1 MITKTSSTLT
11 NLKNLFIEIFLDKT
25 TRVSNIADG
34 SVLNATAFGVAK
46 IAQKAMKDIAIEEA
60 QIFPES
66 ATGEYL
72 DRAAALYGVSPRKGA
87 LGSST
92 YIRVY
97 AEPGTVY
104 DENVY
109 FVNKNGIRFSVDER
123 LVVDSSGYGYV
134 KVRSVNAG
142 YTTNVEP
149 NSIIQVSP
157 QPEGHIECT
166 NEYYAVGG
174 RDSEDDE
181 TFRIRIQNNLN
192 ILSKN
197 TLEYWTQIFQS
208 KDDRVL
214 KVMSAGLNEE
224 GQFTIYLASQNGIF
238 FTENEL
244 ETLLQQTQS
253 YFGLSELNMDGEAV
267 GIVLKNID
275 WFYVGSER
283 GLDFR
288 VQIDPDYDILTVRK
302 NIQVNLTK
310 YLDFR
315 FWQPGGIIQ
324 WDDLLDIVKKSEGV
338 KYVPDEYFFPYYD
351 QQVPVNQLPRIKGFI
366 MRDEKG
372 NILFDSGSTLSPL
385 FYPTESEDK
394 FTGLTDNSLSQTQTA
409 YFTVVDEEGN
419 PVPNARITI
428 DINSVLTNDRGQATL
443 TLENGNYTYQ
453 CTKNLYE
460 TTTGTFIVLNNSV
473 SIEIEL
479 RLAPYT
485 ITFVTI
491 DGDNPTKRVQNVNIA
506 IEGIEKQIT
515 TNSNGV
521 ATVQLKDG
529 EYFYSASS
537 LGYEEINRNRFVVSG
552 SSITVTVNMY
562 LKAFE
567 ATVTVLDT
575 LNKPIA
581 SVIVGIGEQTY
592 LTNQEGQVVL
602 NLVNGNY
609 NLTFSK
615 IGYVESK
622 GSIKVLNQNETYFF
636 TMQSFEYDVTI
647 LVLSEVDNTPLQG
660 AEVKIQDN
668 AAVLLT
674 DEKGEVTFKLI
685 NGNYTYQVKKD
696 QFDDYSGSFN
706 INNDDVKVQAKLA
719 LKHYNSTITVID
731 ELGEPIE
738 GAQVRVNN
746 SLQSTNEEGKVV
758 LSLQNG
764 TYPFTISKLGYEE
777 NQGTLYVFGQEA
789 SVICQLS
796 FRLWNVVL
804 QVKGLNEEPLSN
816 VDVIVDQKTYNTNS
830 EGEISLNLKNG
841 TYQYSINHT
850 GYEEVNSS
858 FEVSNEDTSVV
869 VQLEEKQYVVSI
881 VVSNKN
887 TGAPINK
894 ATVTINEKQIT
905 TNSNGIAEFKLKNGS
920 YTYTITKE
928 GYNSTSGNI
937 QVLNQGITQSI
948 SLLPLSFDITFSVK
962 DTNSTPLNGVS
973 VLIGEE
979 SYSTNQEGQVVV
991 SLLTGSYTVTYN
1003 LEGYKSETTQ
1013 IEITKA
1019 ITIEQSLN
1027 KIYQLSFKVTEQEKT
1042 KGNLSGV
1049 TIKVSGDALLDPGIK
1064 TLVSKVDGT
1073 TDAID
1078 VINGNYSYNAYLEGY
1093 SPEEG
1098 EGTILDGDKI
1108 QAIDLVFGFETT
1120 FFAQDNDTTPIEGVS
1135 ILIDNTQTI
1144 VTGSNGK
1151 VSVNLSNGQHSYSYS
1166 KSGYVSGSG
1175 SVTVNNEIQTV
1186 NISMIL
1192 GAVVNVTVRDSDGL
1206 ISGAIVK
1213 FTDEED
1219 QSYQGTTSSNGKT
1232 TVNLPNGNYTITV
1245 EKTGYENWTGSTEVN
1260 GSTIDIPID
1269 LTNNKYYSAEVFVGT
1284 YIGVAVGFAQ
1294 SEMLKDVIV
1303 TATKGDKKTTVG
1315 TWSTKTITPGS
1326 DIQPV
1331 EIPIFTF
1338 SQLTNGTWILSVE
1351 STEKYWF
1358 NESLNDRFAAT
1369 AEAPI
1374 GKITINGSSLTLDGE
1389 FTNSTVGQFIMIWP
1403 IFTGIT
1409 MTVKNDEGGYIN
1421 GADIK
1426 TVPYFLYM
1434 LFQAFDVIVGTTNA
1448 SGIAT
1453 LRCNTETYPDIFPE
1467 SGILGDTLDP
1477 SQLAE
1482 NIASSANMFFYQI
1495 EALGYKTIEFG
1506 DSDHIFYVKNNN
1518 TNFDVI
1524 MTSAVEITFSVKD
1537 SSQTAVSEATI
1548 EIYDGS
1554 SKIDSKVTDSSGNAT
1569 FDLPKGKS
1577 YTYKVKKT
1585 GYYEISEST
1594 GTITETKTIKVTFE
1608 KTANLT
1614 ISTTFYG
1621 ASTNRTVRVRSTSS
1635 SFVPDGDIDE
1645 HKTFSSNSIDIP
1657 LPIGRYYLVSFESP
1671 SSGYAIELDNE
1682 GKISQ
1687 LGEEGYI
1694 LNCVFRKTYNY
1705 TINVRRVNS
1714 TNGLSSAKVR
1724 LYNDSLG
1731 YDETK
1736 TGSGCTFT
1744 EVPYDNENYN
1754 ILIEGGDYWTQYRV
1768 SSLSITNSGNRTVN
1782 VTPLYDIK
1790 INTGESSATIKFID
1804 NNSKVHN
1811 VTSNPSGYYIFNQ
1824 IPTGNYSVEVS
1835 KSGFTTNS
1843 KTGTIS
1849 QTSDLQQTIDCPVLK
1864 QPKLVQITTDQSN
1877 YRLDTTYKYVSILA
1891 VGGGSS
1897 PEVEAGFQTVAPGGS
1912 GMLIY
1917 AKNIPVNLIDYSISI
1932 EFLVETSISNDNR
1945 RYYSTIVSIL
1955 GDTLSVLHAGGYKYS
1970 TSANQTSRNG
1980 ISVNKFLIFQK
1991 GVFEPS
1997 EGYFVNA
2004 FSNGAGCQT
2013 NKQSYSGTGG
2023 GGSTSNG
2030 NAEYGG
2036 AGGDGYGGNSGGNAE
2051 HSLGLTS
2058 GVGYKVNSKIIPLSS
2073 IFEGDGRGGDCA
2085 PFNSNKNVYGG
2096 GAGGYG
2102 RGYGNQYNEGY
2113 PNGTYGAGG
2122 SFAVSAING
2131 EPIVCFYYHNDPL

>member
-394 FTGLTDNSLSQTQTA
+394 FAGLTDNSLSQTQTA

-453 CTKNLYE
+453 CTKNMYE
-460 TTTGTFIVLNNSV
+460 TTTGTFVVLNNSV

-485 ITFVTI
+485 VTFVTI

-537 LGYEEINRNRFVVSG
+537 LGYEEINRNRFVVNG
-552 SSITVTVNMY
+552 SNITVTVNMY

-615 IGYVESK
+615 VGYIELK
-622 GSIKVLNQNETYFF
+622 GSIKVLNKNETYFF
-636 TMQSFEYDVTI
+636 TMQSFEYDATI

-706 INNDDVKVQAKLA
+706 INNDDVKVQAKLS

-764 TYPFTISKLGYEE
+764 TYPFTASKLGYEE

-841 TYQYSINHT
+841 THQYSINHT

-858 FEVSNEDTSVV
+858 FEVSNEDTSVI
-869 VQLEEKQYVVSI
+869 VQLEEKQYAVSI

-894 ATVTINEKQIT
+894 ATVTINEKQVT

-920 YTYTITKE
+920 YAYTITKE

-991 SLLTGSYTVTYN
+991 SLFTGSYTVTYN

-1064 TLVSKVDGT
+1064 TLVSKADGT

-1098 EGTILDGDKI
+1098 EGTILNGDKI
-1108 QAIDLVFGFETT
+1108 QAIDLAFGFETT

-1206 ISGAIVK
+1206 ISGAVVK

-1245 EKTGYENWTGSTEVN
+1245 EKTGYENWIGSTEVN

-1269 LTNNKYYSAEVFVGT
+1269 LTNNKYYSAEVFGGT
-1284 YIGVAVGFAQ
+1284 YVGVAAGFVQ
-1294 SEMLKDVIV
+1294 SEMLKDVII

-1315 TWSTKTITPGS
+1315 TWSTKTITLDG
-1326 DIQPV
+1326 DTQPAEV
-1331 EIPIFTF
+1331 PIFIF
-1338 SQLTNGTWILSVE
+1338 SQLTNGTWTLSVE

-1358 NESLNDRFAAT
+1358 NESLNDRFAAA
-1369 AEAPI
+1369 AEFPI

-1389 FTNSTVGQFIMIWP
+1389 LIDSMSGQFIMIWP

-1426 TVPYFLYM
+1426 TGSNFLYL
-1434 LFQAFDVIVGTTNA
+1434 LFQAFDVIVGTTNTF
-1448 SGIAT
+1448 GIAT
-1453 LRCNTETYPDIFPE
+1453 LRCNTETYPDTFPE
-1467 SGILGDTLDP
+1467 SGILGDALDL
-1477 SQLAE
+1477 SQLTEEA
-1482 NIASSANMFFYQI
+1482 ISSVNMFYYQI
-1495 EALGYKTIEFG
+1495 EAPGYETIKFG
-1506 DSDHIFYVKNNN
+1506 DAIFIVKNNN
-1518 TNFDVI
+1518 TNFDVT
-1524 MTSAVEITFSVKD
+1524 MTSAAEITFSVKD

-1585 GYYEISEST
+1585 GYYEISKST
-1594 GTITETKTIKVTFE
+1594 GTITETKTIEVLFE
-1608 KTANLT
+1608 KTAEIT
-1614 ISTTFYG
+1614 ISSTFWG
-1621 ASTNRTVRVRSTSS
+1621 GRVSYKARIQSASS
-1635 SFVPDGDIDE
+1635 SFVPDGDIDI
-1645 HKTFSSNSIDIP
+1645 TTSISTSSLKIS
-1657 LPIGRYYLVSFESP
+1657 LPIGRYYVLS
-1671 SSGYAIELDNE
+1671 IDQLD
-1682 GKISQ
+1682 
-1687 LGEEGYI
+1687 GYI
-1694 LNCVFRKTYNY
+1694 IEISNNGNIPKLTEDGHIVNCFFRKTYTY
-1705 TINVRRVNS
+1705 TINVRRANS

-1724 LYNDSLG
+1724 LHNDSLG

-1736 TGSGCTFT
+1736 TGSSCTFT
-1744 EVPYDNENYN
+1744 EVPYDVENYN

-1768 SSLSITNSGNRTVN
+1768 QSLSITNSGNRTVN

-1790 INTGESSATIKFID
+1790 INTGEGSATIKFVD
-1804 NNSKVHN
+1804 SGGNVHN
-1811 VTSNPSGYYIFNQ
+1811 ATSNSSSYYIFNQ
-1824 IPTGNYSVEVS
+1824 IPAGNYSVEVS
-1835 KSGFTTNS
+1835 KSGFTTNR

-1849 QTSDLQQTIDCPVLK
+1849 QTSSLQQTIDCLVLK
-1864 QPKLVQITTDQSN
+1864 QPKLVQITTNQSN
-1877 YRLDTTYKYVSILA
+1877 YRLDTSYKYLSMLVVGKGGDAGDLSDTTKWYDDTYSGKSKVCNGSGSMYYIKNLPTNSLSSSNCSIKFEEDVTVVTVDSSNKIQTSPIIYESWSQGIGAEPLETDVLGIFKTYLYNA
-1891 VGGGSS
+1891 SSNGGDYSFGWDDSTQMFNFCGQGGGTN
-1897 PEVEAGFQTVAPGGS
+1897 GHGG
-1912 GMLIY
+1912 
-1917 AKNIPVNLIDYSISI
+1917 
-1932 EFLVETSISNDNR
+1932 
-1945 RYYSTIVSIL
+1945 
-1955 GDTLSVLHAGGYKYS
+1955 TLSNNGYDNGGD
-1970 TSANQTSRNG
+1970 
-1980 ISVNKFLIFQK
+1980 
-1991 GVFEPS
+1991 
-1997 EGYFVNA
+1997 
-2004 FSNGAGCQT
+2004 
-2013 NKQSYSGTGG
+2013 GTGG
-2023 GGSTSNG
+2023 YAARGSNV
-2030 NAEYGG
+2030 AYEW
-2036 AGGDGYGGNSGGNAE
+2036 
-2051 HSLGLTS
+2051 
-2058 GVGYKVNSKIIPLSS
+2058 GYKLNSNIIPVSS
-2073 IFEGDGRGGDCA
+2073 IFEGTGRGGYGTIVSYQ
-2085 PFNSNKNVYGG
+2085 SNYLYYGG
-2096 GAGGYG
+2096 GGGSYGNGASGLDSPGYG
-2102 RGYGNQYNEGY
+2102 GGGCRTRRGIK
-2113 PNGTYGAGG
+2113 GG
-2122 SFAVSAING
+2122 PG
-2131 EPIVCFYYHNDPL
+2131 IVVLYYHNDPL